1 MELTAFVN
9 HAFGKIFNM
18 IHRIFWV
25 RFLRDTTRNFIN
37 AIFNFTRY
45 TSSLLSDLPAEE
57 VLPADS
63 AGNLNS

>member
-25 RFLRDTTRNFIN
+25 RFLRDTTR
-37 AIFNFTRY
+37 
-45 TSSLLSDLPAEE
+45 SLLLNLKVDAQSTAPDKVSVVALVKEASDIGTKA
-57 VLPADS
+57 
-63 AGNLNS
+63 